1 MIRRPPRST
10 LFPYTTLFRSQG
22 RCRSAKFSFEHDRL
36 DRASGPDPRCELRQH
51 RRVARKPAPRQ
62 PKSQGIYEYNQDQTI
77 HAHSFGGSARAQTG
91 RAAMSRTSVERE
103 LRHFERA
110 PIGCERTVRRAHG
123 RALLATI
130 ALIAAWLCGCVSAAR
145 PAKSYLRTAP
155 SDAGLVA
162 KEDAE

>member
-62 PKSQGIYEYNQDQTI
+62 PKSQGIYEYNQDQTV
-77 HAHSFGGSARAQTG
+77 HAHSLGCSAPAQAW
-91 RAAMSRTSVERE
+91 RAAISRTSVGME
-103 LRHFERA
+103 LQHFGRA
-110 PIGCERTVRRAHG
+110 PIGCERTPRRANG
-123 RALLATI
+123 RALLATV
-130 ALIAAWLCGCVSAAR
+130 ALMAAWLTGCASAAP
-145 PAKSYLRTAP
+145 PAHYYQLT
-155 SDAGLVA
+155 V
-162 KEDAE
+162 